1 MRKMLMIAGLLCVL
15 GVAPNL
21 APQAR
26 RSLRDLRPATHSG
39 PIAVTPDDHF
49 VWVVNP
55 DNDNVAKID
64 VSGDENRVVAHVK
77 VGDLPQNVAITPDG
91 KYVYVSNTGSGTV
104 SVIKAKLI
112 WFVVAVAV
120 FLGLYLATHKKL
132 KTLATA

>member
-1 MRKMLMIAGLLCVL
+1 MKSRTIAFRFAVAMLLALGALCVL

-21 APQAR
+21 APQTR

-64 VSGDENRVVAHVK
+64 VSDDENRVVAHVK
-77 VGDLPQNVAITPDG
+77 VVTTDRSLYDVQVDAIHG
-91 KYVYVSNTGSGTV
+91 RIVSSQLV
-104 SVIKAKLI
+104 SKEDNE
-112 WFVVAVAV
+112 
-120 FLGLYLATHKKL
+120 
-132 KTLATA
+132 